1 MDAIFFEHQAYY
13 PKSNIQQE
21 NMQEY
26 QNQDINSDILHTGD
40 IPQSYSLVITVS
52 GPSVPI
58 QSIQLVLV
66 KSPVQSHLAPKQIEN
81 SEPELLTYIRRKN
94 QKKRQS
100 MQYLLYQTTIQN
112 PVQNL
117 LKYTQVCKF
126 QIVRILLPFLMTQT
140 FQLL

>member
-1 MDAIFFEHQAYY
+1 MDAIYFEHQAYY
-13 PKSNIQQE
+13 PKSDIQQE

-26 QNQDINSDILHTGD
+26 QNQDINSDILHTRD
-40 IPQSYSLVITVS
+40 IPQSYSLVTTVS

-58 QSIQLVLV
+58 QSIQPVLV

-81 SEPELLTYIRRKN
+81 SEPKLLTYIRRKN
-94 QKKRQS
+94 QKRRQS

-112 PVQNL
+112 LVQNL